1 MRMNEINPI
10 PVMIENLHLQALL
23 AHTHPT
29 LLIHPKS
36 DRIVFANQAAAN
48 LLGRSIEELL
58 ATSVSALHKG
68 QVPSLVV
75 FSEAAFYN
83 GFAWTRGLD
92 MTRPDGTEL
101 KLEHEARPLILE
113 GEEYLT
119 VTISDLDARHRRD
132 VDPFDAYCDHL
143 LVIDLERG
151 DAAKPCVVGTYRMLR
166 GETAKT

>member
-1 MRMNEINPI
+1 MRISEINPL

-29 LLIHPKS
+29 LLIHPKT

-58 ATSVSALHKG
+58 ATSMSALHKG

-75 FSEAAFYN
+75 FSEAAFYH

-92 MTRPDGTEL
+92 LTRPDGTEL
-101 KLEHEARPLILE
+101 KLEHEARPLILD

-132 VDPFDAYCDHL
+132 
-143 LVIDLERG
+143 
-151 DAAKPCVVGTYRMLR
+151 
-166 GETAKT
+166 